1 MIPRPIRTRE
11 QLLEEIEFVDKKW
24 TNVNL
29 KIKRFKEL
37 QSINECRK
45 LGLEKLLEEKIKEYE
60 DSFEII
66 KKLID

>member
-1 MIPRPIRTRE
+1 MIPRPILTRE
-11 QLLEEIEFVDKKW
+11 QLLEEVEFVDKKW

-37 QSINECRK
+37 QSINKCRE
-45 LGLEKLLEEKIKEYE
+45 LGLEEVLEEKLKKYY